1 MEQHSFG
8 YWLRLKRKALDLTRE
23 GLADRV
29 GCSAATI
36 RKIEAEERR
45 PSVQIVGRLADILD
59 VPPDERTAFLRFAR
73 GDWTN
78 TPGETTALAPWR
90 AATISTRS
98 NLPAVTTS
106 LVGREIEI
114 ARVREYLLRK
124 DIRLLTLI
132 GPPGIG
138 KTRLGLE
145 TARQTLDDF
154 PGGVFFVAL
163 APIEDPSLIAPVMV
177 RALGY
182 VEAKDLPA
190 EKILVDGIGGKQM
203 LIVLDNCEHLI
214 ENIAPLTS
222 DLLSACP
229 HLKIIA
235 TSRESLRIP
244 GEWLY
249 TAPALDFPTES
260 SPVDAET
267 VSKFPAG
274 AVCRA

>member
-36 RKIEAEERR
+36 RKIEA
-45 PSVQIVGRLADILD
+45 
-59 VPPDERTAFLRFAR
+59 DERTAFLRFAR

-214 ENIAPLTS
+214 ENIAHPRRMALH
-222 DLLSACP
+222 CP
-229 HLKIIA
+229 
-235 TSRESLRIP
+235 
-244 GEWLY
+244 
-249 TAPALDFPTES
+249 
-260 SPVDAET
+260 
-267 VSKFPAG
+267 
-274 AVCRA
+274 RA